1 MSATVPAAG
10 DPSLGLPDA
19 QQALHLSA
27 KHVSSSDASTDVM
40 LWLPSKDFQKHNFAA
55 ILSDM

>member
-1 MSATVPAAG
+1 MPAAG

-40 LWLPSKDFQKHNFAA
+40 LCLPSKDFQKHNFAA
-55 ILSDM
+55 LLSDM